1 MKDANDILRKSGRDK
16 LRVVYDAEAA
26 RTPLPHGFRYA
37 IDGSIEQ
44 LVSEREDKEGKVEQ
58 KWGFLCSPL
67 AIEAT
72 TRDADQSGWG
82 LLVRV
87 KTPDGYWHRTSIAR
101 SALVGDGDAVLGELV
116 DKGLWFVPLP
126 REKTALKRLLCSI
139 QPKNRAR
146 CVPRVGWHDRVFVLP
161 DEIIGAI
168 EGEEIVFQPPFVVNH
183 SFRQGGLYEA
193 WQQEVAALASGNSRL
208 LFSLSA
214 AFSGPLLHLAEMSG
228 GGWHWRGPS
237 SVGKTTLLR
246 AAGSVWGGGGLNG
259 FIRSWKATANALESV
274 AAIHTDTLL
283 PLDELAEI
291 DPREVGRVAY
301 MLANGAGKARA
312 NRAGYVRPITEWRSS
327 YISTGEISLGDKLS
341 EDGRR
346 ATAGQSVRVVDLSA
360 DAGAGY
366 GVFNSLCGFNRP
378 ADLAD
383 ALKEACDTHY
393 GHAGRKFIEKLVL
406 DVDRAREDVR
416 SHTAAFLTAH
426 CPDDASGQASRVAKR
441 FALVAAAGEMAQ
453 HFGIVPWQPG
463 EAFEACARLFGEWLR
478 ARGHSGN
485 QEIEDGIEQVRRTIE
500 RDGSARFQ
508 PWDDPTKQ
516 VRDRLGFVRLT
527 DPIGGQR
534 TFYIYPNSWKEICS
548 PCDPAVIAKA
558 MIQRGLMERD
568 QEGRLNHNV
577 RLPGSSKTTRVYVL
591 DLDRLSDGDSE

>member
-1 MKDANDILRKSGRDK
+1 MTDANDILRKAGRDK
-16 LRVVYDAEAA
+16 LRVVYDVEAA
-26 RTPLPHGFRYA
+26 RAALPEGFRYA
-37 IDGSIEQ
+37 ANGDIEQ
-44 LVSEREDKEGKVEQ
+44 LISEREDKGQVLQ

-67 AIEAT
+67 TIEAT

-87 KTPDGYWHRTSIAR
+87 KTPDGHWHRTSIAR

-116 DKGLWFVPLP
+116 DKGLRFVPLP
-126 REKTALKRLLCSI
+126 RDKTALKRLLCSI

-146 CVPRVGWHDRVFVLP
+146 CVPRVGWHGDVFVLP
-161 DEIIGAI
+161 DEIIGTA

-183 SFRQGGLYEA
+183 SFRQGGLYEG
-193 WQQEVAALASGNSRL
+193 WQQEVAALAPGNSRL

-214 AFSGPLLHLAEMSG
+214 ALSGPLLHLAEMSG

-346 ATAGQSVRVVDLSA
+346 ATAGQSVRVIDLAA

-366 GVFNSLCGFNRP
+366 GVFDSLSGFNRP

-383 ALKEACDTHY
+383 TLKEACETHY

-406 DVDRAREDVR
+406 DIDRAREDVR
-416 SHTAAFLTAH
+416 FHTAAFQAEH
-426 CPDDASGQASRVAKR
+426 CPNGASGQASRVAKR

-453 HFGIVPWQPG
+453 HFGIVPWPAG
-463 EAFEACARLFGEWLR
+463 EAREACARLFGDWLR
-478 ARGHSGN
+478 ARGHTGN
-485 QEIEDGIEQVRRTIE
+485 QEIEDGIDQVRRTIE

-508 PWDDPTKQ
+508 PWGDLAKQ
-516 VRDRLGFVRLT
+516 VRDRLGFVKQADSLN
-527 DPIGGQR
+527 DQQR

-548 PCDPAVIAKA
+548 PYDAGAIAKA
-558 MIQRGLMERD
+558 MIQRGLMEKD
-568 QEGRLNHNV
+568 PEGRLNHNV
-577 RLPGSSKTTRVYVL
+577 RLPGSNKTTRVYVL
-591 DLDRLSDGDSE
+591 DLDRLNDGDDG

>member
-1 MKDANDILRKSGRDK
+1 MKDANDILRKAGRHQ

-26 RTPLPHGFRYA
+26 KAPLPEGFRYA
-37 IDGSIEQ
+37 ANGDIEQ
-44 LVSEREDKEGKVEQ
+44 LISEREDRDGQVNQ

-87 KTPDGYWHRTSIAR
+87 KTPDGHWHRTSIAR

-116 DKGLWFVPLP
+116 DKGLRFVPLV

-146 CVPRVGWHDRVFVLP
+146 CVPRVGWHDRAFVLP
-161 DEIIGAI
+161 DEVIGTT

-193 WQQEVAALASGNSRL
+193 WQQEIAALAPGNSRL

-214 AFSGPLLHLAEMSG
+214 ALSGPLLHLAEMSG

-283 PLDELAEI
+283 PLAEI

-312 NRAGYVRPITEWRSS
+312 NRAGYVRPITEWHSS
-327 YISTGEISLGDKLS
+327 YISTGEISLGDKLG

-346 ATAGQSVRVVDLSA
+346 ATAGQSVRVIDLAA

-366 GVFNSLCGFNRP
+366 GVFDSLRGFNRP

-383 ALKEACDTHY
+383 ALKEACETHY

-406 DVDRAREDVR
+406 DIDRAREDVR
-416 SHTAAFLTAH
+416 SHAAAFLAEH
-426 CPDDASGQASRVAKR
+426 CPDSASGQASRVAKR

-453 HFGIVPWQPG
+453 HFGIVPWNPG
-463 EAFEACARLFGEWLR
+463 QAREACARLFGEWLR
-478 ARGHSGN
+478 ARGHTGN
-485 QEIEDGIEQVRRTIE
+485 QEVEDGIDQLRRTIE
-500 RDGSARFQ
+500 RDGSAQFQ
-508 PWDDPTKQ
+508 PWDEPTKQ
-516 VRDRLGFVRLT
+516 VRDRLGFVRLA
-527 DPIGGQR
+527 DSLSSDQR

-548 PCDPAVIAKA
+548 PYDPGAVAKT
-558 MIQRGLMERD
+558 MIQRGLMD
-568 QEGRLNHNV
+568 KDTEGRLNHKV
-577 RLPGSSKTTRVYVL
+577 RLPGSTNPTRL
-591 DLDRLSDGDSE
+591 HP